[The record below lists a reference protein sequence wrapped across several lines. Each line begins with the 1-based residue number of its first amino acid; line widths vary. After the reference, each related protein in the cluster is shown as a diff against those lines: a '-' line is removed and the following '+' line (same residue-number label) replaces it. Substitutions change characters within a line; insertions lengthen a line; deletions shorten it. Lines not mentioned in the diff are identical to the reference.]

1 MAGRTLARERWP
13 LASAGRDAVLDRLDA
28 HLGLALAGA
37 IARDTCA
44 AWSAAVLAARAAWT
58 VDFDGDQFAL
68 GRAFYTHLE
77 TDRAGAY
84 FTGAA
89 ASDALVEEHLP
100 GMQDRVIDLYRA
112 LLCGEG
118 GEVRRRARWCG
129 PGVHIFPAGGWL
141 AQRGGVVHF
150 DTEGLSEHQMECD
163 ARALTL
169 VIMLQP
175 AETGG
180 GLRLWDVVH
189 EGHDEPTPEEL
200 ARPSEIAVYQAGD
213 ALLLDSYRL
222 HQIQSFGGPRDR
234 ISITAHAVEVDDG
247 VWEVWF

>member
-1 MAGRTLARERWP
+1 MPDRTLARDRWP
-13 LASAGRDAVLDRLDA
+13 LTRAGRDAVLERLDA
-28 HLGLALAGA
+28 HLGLALTSAFP
-37 IARDTCA
+37 RDTCA
-44 AWSAAVLAARAAWT
+44 RWSAAVLAARAAWT

-77 TDRAGAY
+77 TDRAQAY

-89 ASDALVEEHLP
+89 ASDALVEAHLP

-112 LLCGEG
+112 LLG

-141 AQRGGVVHF
+141 AQRGGVTHF
-150 DTEGLSEHQMECD
+150 DTEGLSEHQMEHD

-189 EGHDEPTPEEL
+189 EGRDEATPEEL
-200 ARPSEIAVYQAGD
+200 ARPSAIAAYEAGD

-222 HQIQSFGGPRDR
+222 HQIQPFGGPRDR
-234 ISITAHAVEVDDG
+234 ISITAHAVEIDDE

>member
-1 MAGRTLARERWP
+1 MSERTLARDRWP
-13 LASAGRDAVLDRLDA
+13 LALDRAGSDDVLDRLDA
-28 HLGLALAGA
+28 HLGLALAGVLP
-37 IARDTCA
+37 RDTCA
-44 AWSAAVLAARAAWT
+44 RWSAAVIAARAAWT

-77 TDRAGAY
+77 TDRTGAY

-89 ASDALVEEHLP
+89 ASDALVEAHLP
-100 GMQDRVIDLYRA
+100 GMQDRVIDLYGA
-112 LLCGEG
+112 LLG

-141 AQRGGVVHF
+141 AQRGGVTHF
-150 DTEGLSEHQMECD
+150 DIEGLSEHQMEHD

-169 VIMLQP
+169 VLMLQP

-189 EGHDEPTPEEL
+189 EGHDEATAEEL
-200 ARPSEIAVYQAGD
+200 ARPSAIAAYEAGD

-222 HQIQSFGGPRDR
+222 HQIQSFGGARDR

-247 VWEVWF
+247 VWDVWF

>member
-1 MAGRTLARERWP
+1 MAGRTLARDRWP
-13 LASAGRDAVLDRLDA
+13 LAPAGRGAVLDRLDA
-28 HLGLALAGA
+28 HLGLALASVV
-37 IARDTCA
+37 ARDTCA
-44 AWSAAVLAARAAWT
+44 QWSAAVLAARAAWT

-84 FTGAA
+84 FAGAA
-89 ASDALVEEHLP
+89 ASDALVEAHLP
-100 GMQDRVIDLYRA
+100 GMQEHVIDLYRA
-112 LLCGEG
+112 LLGDER
-118 GEVRRRARWCG
+118 GEVRRRPRWCG

-150 DTEGLSEHQMECD
+150 DTEGLSEHQMERD

-180 GLRLWDVVH
+180 SLRLWDVVH
-189 EGHDEPTPEEL
+189 EGRDEPTAEEL
-200 ARPSEIAVYQAGD
+200 ARPSEIAAYEAGD

-222 HQIQSFGGPRDR
+222 HQIQPFGGARDR
-234 ISITAHAVEVDDG
+234 ISITAHAVEVDDEI
-247 VWEVWF
+247 WDVWF

>member
-1 MAGRTLARERWP
+1 VTARSVARDRWP
-13 LASAGRDAVLDRLDA
+13 LERAGRDAVLDHLDA
-28 HLGLALAGA
+28 RLGLALTGA
-37 IARDTCA
+37 LSPDTCA
-44 AWSAAVLAARAAWT
+44 RWSAAVLAARAAWT

-77 TDRAGAY
+77 TDRAQAY

-89 ASDALVEEHLP
+89 ASDALVEQHLP
-100 GMQDRVIDLYRA
+100 GMQERVIDLYRA
-112 LLCGEG
+112 LLG

-141 AQRGGVVHF
+141 AQRGGVTHF
-150 DTEGLSEHQMECD
+150 DTEGLSEHQLEHD

-169 VIMLQP
+169 VLMLQP
-175 AETGG
+175 AESGG

-189 EGHDEPTPEEL
+189 EGHDEPTAEEL
-200 ARPSEIAVYQAGD
+200 ARPSEIVAYEAGS

-222 HQIQSFGGPRDR
+222 HQIQAFGGLRDR
-234 ISITAHAVEVDDG
+234 ISITAHAVEVDD
-247 VWEVWF
+247 EVWDVWF

>member
-1 MAGRTLARERWP
+1 MPGRTLARDRWP
-13 LASAGRDAVLDRLDA
+13 LDRAGRDAVLDRLDA
-28 HLGLALAGA
+28 HLGLALTGA
-37 IARDTCA
+37 LPRDTCA
-44 AWSAAVLAARAAWT
+44 RWSAAVLAARAAWT

-77 TDRAGAY
+77 TDRAQAY

-89 ASDALVEEHLP
+89 ASDALVEAHLP
-100 GMQDRVIDLYRA
+100 GMQAHVIDLYRA
-112 LLCGEG
+112 LLG
-118 GEVRRRARWCG
+118 GEVRPRARWCG

-141 AQRGGVVHF
+141 AQRGGVTHF
-150 DTEGLSEHQMECD
+150 DTEGLSEHQMEHD

-189 EGHDEPTPEEL
+189 EGHDEATPEEL
-200 ARPSEIAVYQAGD
+200 ARPSAIVAYEAGD

-222 HQIQSFGGPRDR
+222 HQIQSFGGSRDR
-234 ISITAHAVEVDDG
+234 ISITAHAVEVDD
-247 VWEVWF
+247 EVWDVWF

>member
-1 MAGRTLARERWP
+1 VPDLARESWP
-13 LASAGRDAVLDRLDA
+13 LSRAPSGAILDRLDA
-28 HLGLALAGA
+28 HLGLALTGVLP
-37 IARDTCA
+37 RDTCA
-44 AWSAAVLAARAAWT
+44 RWSAAVLAARAAWT

-77 TDRAGAY
+77 TDRAEAY
-84 FTGAA
+84 FAGAA
-89 ASDALVEEHLP
+89 ASDALVERHLP
-100 GMQDRVIDLYRA
+100 GMQDRVLDLYRA
-112 LLCGEG
+112 LLASH
-118 GEVRRRARWCG
+118 VRRRARWCG

-141 AQRGGVVHF
+141 SQRGGVTHF
-150 DTEGLSEHQMECD
+150 DTEGLSDHQLDHD

-189 EGHDEPTPEEL
+189 EGRDEATPEEL
-200 ARPSEIAVYQAGD
+200 ARSSVIAGYEAGD

-222 HQIQSFGGPRDR
+222 HQIQSFGGLRDR
-234 ISITAHAVEVDDG
+234 ISITAHAVEVDER
-247 VWEVWF
+247 VWDVWF

>member
-1 MAGRTLARERWP
+1 MPRRTLARDRWP
-13 LASAGRDAVLDRLDA
+13 LARAGRDAVLERLDA

-37 IARDTCA
+37 LPQDTCA
-44 AWSAAVLAARAAWT
+44 RWSTAVLAARAAWT

-77 TDRAGAY
+77 TDRADAY
-84 FTGAA
+84 FAGAA
-89 ASDALVEEHLP
+89 ASDALVECHLP

-112 LLCGEG
+112 LLVGEI
-118 GEVRRRARWCG
+118 RRRPRWCG

-141 AQRGGVVHF
+141 AQRGGVTHF
-150 DTEGLSEHQMECD
+150 DTEGLSEHQMERD

-175 AETGG
+175 AESGG
-180 GLRLWDVVH
+180 GLRLWDVI
-189 EGHDEPTPEEL
+189 HDGRDEATPEEL
-200 ARPSEIAVYQAGD
+200 ARPSEIAEYEAGS

-222 HQIQSFGGPRDR
+222 HQIQRFGGPRDR
-234 ISITAHAVEVDDG
+234 ISITAHAVEVDEG

>member
-1 MAGRTLARERWP
+1 MPRRSLARDGWP
-13 LASAGRDAVLDRLDA
+13 LALAGGDAVLARLDA
-28 HLGLALAGA
+28 HLGLALTKVLPPDVC
-37 IARDTCA
+37 AR
-44 AWSAAVLAARAAWT
+44 WSAAVLAARAAWN

-84 FTGAA
+84 FAGAA
-89 ASDALVEEHLP
+89 ASDALVEQHLP
-100 GMQDRVIDLYRA
+100 GMQDRVLDLYRA
-112 LLCGEG
+112 LLAGQ
-118 GEVRRRARWCG
+118 VRRRARWCG

-141 AQRGGVVHF
+141 AQRGGVTHF
-150 DTEGLSEHQMECD
+150 DTEGLSAHQMEHD

-189 EGHDEPTPEEL
+189 EGRDEATPEEL
-200 ARPSEIAVYQAGD
+200 ARPSVIAAYEAGD

-222 HQIQSFGGPRDR
+222 HQIQGFGGRRDR
-234 ISITAHAVEVDDG
+234 ISITAHAVEVDEEIWD
-247 VWEVWF
+247 VWF

>member
-1 MAGRTLARERWP
+1 MPGRTLARDRWP
-13 LASAGRDAVLDRLDA
+13 LDHVGRDAVLERLDA
-28 HLGLALAGA
+28 HLGLALADA
-37 IARDTCA
+37 LPRDICAR
-44 AWSAAVLAARAAWT
+44 WSAAVLAARAAWT

-77 TDRAGAY
+77 TDRAQAY
-84 FTGAA
+84 FAGAS
-89 ASDALVEEHLP
+89 ASDALVESHLP
-100 GMQDRVIDLYRA
+100 GMQDGVIDLHRA
-112 LLCGEG
+112 LLG
-118 GEVRRRARWCG
+118 GEVRRRPRWCG

-141 AQRGGVVHF
+141 AQRGGVTHF
-150 DTEGLSEHQMECD
+150 DTEGLSEHQMEHD

-200 ARPSEIAVYQAGD
+200 AQPSEIVDYEVGS

-222 HQIQSFGGPRDR
+222 HQIQSFGGQRHR
-234 ISITAHAVEVDDG
+234 ISITAHAVEIDEG

>member
-1 MAGRTLARERWP
+1 VAARVLARDRLP
-13 LASAGRDAVLDRLDA
+13 LALAGRDAVLDRLDD
-28 HLGLALAGA
+28 HLGLALANA
-37 IARDTCA
+37 VPIDTCA
-44 AWSAAVLAARAAWT
+44 RWSAAVLAARAEWT
-58 VDFDGDQFAL
+58 IDFDGDQFAL

-89 ASDALVEEHLP
+89 ASDALVERHLP
-100 GMQDRVIDLYRA
+100 GMQDRVLDLYRV
-112 LLCGEG
+112 LLG

-150 DTEGLSEHQMECD
+150 DTEGLSEHQLEHD

-189 EGHDEPTPEEL
+189 EGHDEPTQDEL
-200 ARPSEIAVYQAGD
+200 ARPSAIAAYAVGD

-222 HQIQSFGGPRDR
+222 HQIQSFGGARDR
-234 ISITAHAVEVDDG
+234 ISITAHAVEIDDG
-247 VWEVWF
+247 VWDVWF

>member
-1 MAGRTLARERWP
+1 MAGRILARDSFP
-13 LASAGRDAVLDRLDA
+13 LAPAGQGAVLDRLDA
-28 HLGLALAGA
+28 HLGLALASVV
-37 IARDTCA
+37 ARDTCA
-44 AWSAAVLAARAAWT
+44 RWSAAVLAARAAWT

-84 FTGAA
+84 FAGAT
-89 ASDALVEEHLP
+89 ASDALVEAHLP
-100 GMQDRVIDLYRA
+100 GMQDHVIDLYRA
-112 LLCGEG
+112 LLG

-150 DTEGLSEHQMECD
+150 DTEGLSEHQMERD

-180 GLRLWDVVH
+180 GLRLWDVAH
-189 EGHDEPTPEEL
+189 EGHDEPTPDEL
-200 ARPSEIAVYQAGD
+200 ARPSQIAVYQAGD

-222 HQIQSFGGPRDR
+222 HQIQSFGGARDR
-234 ISITAHAVEVDDG
+234 ISITAHAVEVDEA
-247 VWEVWF
+247 VWDVWF

>member
-1 MAGRTLARERWP
+1 VADRSLARDRWP
-13 LASAGRDAVLDRLDA
+13 LARAGRDAILDRLDA
-28 HLGLALAGA
+28 HLGLALGGVL
-37 IARDTCA
+37 ARETCA
-44 AWSAAVLAARAAWT
+44 RWSAAVLAARAAWT

-89 ASDALVEEHLP
+89 ASDALVEAHLP
-100 GMQDRVIDLYRA
+100 GMQEQVIDLYRA
-112 LLCGEG
+112 LLG

-141 AQRGGVVHF
+141 AQRGGVTHF
-150 DTEGLSEHQMECD
+150 DTEGLSEHQMEHD

-169 VIMLQP
+169 VLMLQP
-175 AETGG
+175 PESGG
-180 GLRLWDVVH
+180 GLRLWDVIH
-189 EGHDEPTPEEL
+189 EGCDEPTKEEL
-200 ARPSEIAVYQAGD
+200 ARPSAIAAYEAGD

-222 HQIQSFGGPRDR
+222 HQIQSFGGARDR
-234 ISITAHAVEVDDG
+234 LSITAHAVEVDD
-247 VWEVWF
+247 EVWDVWF

>member
-1 MAGRTLARERWP
+1 MAGRTLARDRWP
-13 LASAGRDAVLDRLDA
+13 LAPAGRGAVLDRLDA
-28 HLGLALAGA
+28 HLGLALASVV
-37 IARDTCA
+37 ARDTCA
-44 AWSAAVLAARAAWT
+44 QWSAAVLAARAAWT

-89 ASDALVEEHLP
+89 ASDALVEAHLP
-100 GMQDRVIDLYRA
+100 GMQEHVIDLYRA
-112 LLCGEG
+112 LLGDER
-118 GEVRRRARWCG
+118 GEVRRRPRWCG

-150 DTEGLSEHQMECD
+150 DTEGLSEHQMACD

-175 AETGG
+175 GETGG

-189 EGHDEPTPEEL
+189 EGRDEPTAEEL
-200 ARPSEIAVYQAGD
+200 ARPSDIAAYEAGD

-222 HQIQSFGGPRDR
+222 HQIQPFGGARDR
-234 ISITAHAVEVDDG
+234 ISITAHAVEVDDEI
-247 VWEVWF
+247 WDVWF

>member
-1 MAGRTLARERWP
+1 MPPRALALARDPWP
-13 LASAGRDAVLDRLDA
+13 FASIDRDALLDRLDA
-28 HLGLALAGA
+28 HLGLALKH
-37 IARDTCA
+37 ILARDTCA
-44 AWSAAVLAARAAWT
+44 AWSSAVLAARAAWT

-112 LLCGEG
+112 LLG
-118 GEVRRRARWCG
+118 GEVRRRPRWCG

-150 DTEGLSEHQMECD
+150 DTEGLSEHQMEHD

-169 VIMLQP
+169 VLMLQP
-175 AETGG
+175 PETGG

-189 EGHDEPTPEEL
+189 EGHDEPTPDEL
-200 ARPSEIAVYQAGD
+200 ACPSEIAWYQAGD

-222 HQIQSFGGPRDR
+222 HQIQPFGGARDR
-234 ISITAHAVEVDDG
+234 ISITAHAVEVDEQ
-247 VWEVWF
+247 VWDVWF